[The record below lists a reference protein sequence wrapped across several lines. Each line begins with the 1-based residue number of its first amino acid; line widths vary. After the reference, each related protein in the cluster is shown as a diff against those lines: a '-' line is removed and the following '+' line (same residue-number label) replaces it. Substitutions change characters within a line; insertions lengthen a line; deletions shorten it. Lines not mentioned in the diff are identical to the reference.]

1 MLSPYTAVT
10 ADSDGEPVEG
20 TMVDN
25 GAVNYSLSVNGSYN
39 IPQGYHNGQGKVTQN
54 IATMNGSTVNPSTST
69 VTIATDKKYVNGN
82 FIIPGFSLPNA
93 NVIKKGVTV
102 TIYGRSVTGTFE
114 GWVPSPTDW
123 YYNGVIA
130 SGFRAGEAVIVQN
143 TRLLINRSGNANV
156 YNNSSSINVQ
166 SFNTLTL
173 EGSFLFN
180 ASGVLSARVIIG
192 TSAYYSNEKGGNNFS
207 RFTINISQAISGTIS
222 IYVENVKPMESYITR
237 IGVS

>member
-25 GAVNYSLSVNGSYN
+25 GAVNYSLFINENYN

-82 FIIPGFSLPNA
+82 FTIPGFSLPNA

-130 SGFRAGEAVIVQN
+130 SGFRIGDDVIAQN
-143 TRLLINRSGNANV
+143 TRLLITRTGTASV
-156 YNNSSSINVQ
+156 YKNSSSINVR

-180 ASGVLSARVIIG
+180 ATGVLSAKVLIG
-192 TSAYYSNEKGGNNFS
+192 TTTYHSNERGGNNFS
-207 RFTINISQAISGTIS
+207 RFTINISQAISGTIRIS
-222 IYVENVKPMESYITR
+222 VDNVKPDESYITR
-237 IGVS
+237 IRVS